1 MLSLLYIKKFIH
13 SSKNLKEYIKK
24 LTSADLIN
32 LLDDLD
38 ELIRFSKKRK
48 NDKNPLIRT
57 FKRNL
62 SEHDYLSF
70 MGKLALFP
78 HEKQVFTLTQK
89 ETVLHFLSI
98 LSAILL
104 GSFSGFVGLL
114 AALDI
119 VFSAGILSIL
129 VLAVFAISLLIAITW
144 SYQVRISDQETTENK
159 KLLNFHIEILKN
171 YNSNK
176 INKIL
181 VETNRLKNNLELKDQ
196 DIKYNT
202 LTNIS
207 GDIQK
212 TDISPYS
219 TKSITEI
226 EKNKKELAEKLNAI
240 LVLIK
245 KKSIDKTFKNNRD
258 ADDYFDNHNFI
269 TWFKIDTSRILLN
282 LFNQSKNLLASV
294 ALGAVSGLAILKLLS
309 QVTILTTL
317 LTTYLGIGI
326 LVGIIVIVV
335 LSSMVFSLY
344 EMYKNSRRSQIKNN
358 ALAIIESEK
367 EIKTQLENIE
377 KELEQ
382 LSSLAS
388 SKPNESSTKA
398 YDTVSMQELM
408 EADETKNKF
417 SALKKLLTE
426 KNLDVPKNQQTI
438 LASNPLLILKLIKKI
453 KDQIITTNEE
463 LDNFLQKYKL
473 ETSTT
478 SKFPEEVNLAK
489 PINSNST
496 TSPEEAFYL
505 AKSHL
510 TMLSNPQLLLAVE
523 FIENQILP
531 KKPYTFD
538 EGNAELIQNIAA
550 EIAKRLNKPNF
561 LANSDLLNLRKG
573 LENYKSMRKK
583 VKIILLEENTKL
595 QNCFKDYIAV
605 LDKQSLP
612 PLDNQPIVE
621 PNKSEES
628 IELLSVDNESDV
640 SEHLPSSHYTIECN
654 KMKTIEASLKFDP
667 HTITINEL
675 INKKWTAAK
684 SYKEKS
690 TIAQEKPCFN
700 FWQQPQRQNQKVTET
715 FEQLGVNFKKLDN

>member
-1 MLSLLYIKKFIH
+1 M
-13 SSKNLKEYIKK
+13 
-24 LTSADLIN
+24 
-32 LLDDLD
+32 
-38 ELIRFSKKRK
+38 
-48 NDKNPLIRT
+48 
-57 FKRNL
+57 
-62 SEHDYLSF
+62 
-70 MGKLALFP
+70 
-78 HEKQVFTLTQK
+78 
-89 ETVLHFLSI
+89 
-98 LSAILL
+98 
-104 GSFSGFVGLL
+104 
-114 AALDI
+114 
-119 VFSAGILSIL
+119 
-129 VLAVFAISLLIAITW
+129 
-144 SYQVRISDQETTENK
+144 
-159 KLLNFHIEILKN
+159 
-171 YNSNK
+171 
-176 INKIL
+176 
-181 VETNRLKNNLELKDQ
+181 ELKDQ

-219 TKSITEI
+219 TKSTTKIK
-226 EKNKKELAEKLNAI
+226 KNKKELEEKLNAI

-388 SKPNESSTKA
+388 SKPDESSTKA
-398 YDTVSMQELM
+398 YDTVFMQELM

-426 KNLDVPKNQQTI
+426 KNLDVPKNQRTI

-463 LDNFLQKYKL
+463 LDNFLQKYNL

-478 SKFPEEVNLAK
+478 SKFPEEVNPAK

-496 TSPEEAFYL
+496 TSPEEAFDL

-510 TMLSNPQLLLAVE
+510 TMLSNPQLLLAAE

-561 LANSDLLNLRKG
+561 LANSGLLNLRKG

-583 VKIILLEENTKL
+583 VKIILLEENAKL
-595 QNCFKDYIAV
+595 QNCFEDYIAV

-654 KMKTIEASLKFDP
+654 KMKTIEVSLKFDP
-667 HTITINEL
+667 HTVTINEL

-684 SYKEKS
+684 SYKKES
-690 TIAQEKPCFN
+690 TIAQEKSCFN
-700 FWQQPQRQNQKVTET
+700 FWQQPQRQNQQVAET
-715 FEQLGVNFKKLDN
+715 FEQLGINLRNIPSY